1 MNKSEQN
8 LVVADTLLEV
18 ANSLNQGAAGPCDFW
33 FKELAERLTIRAKEL
48 IEEARRS

>member
-1 MNKSEQN
+1 MDKPERN

-33 FKELAERLTIRAKEL
+33 FKELAKRLTIRAKEL
-48 IEEARRS
+48 VKEAR